1 MKAESILSGDMG
13 LFRILYW
20 GIAYTTGIVCAT
32 GFFLIYLRKRDKSA
46 LKLLAFLLAFGFSLV
61 CLSIMEA
68 FSGSPVYSS
77 IAGQLALVGAS
88 VIPITFPAF
97 ALGLDETKRRHRT
110 ALALKLAGI
119 ALAALNV
126 VAFFAFSNFVASL
139 IQIATFIALGAAI
152 FIGMTWITRG
162 SIKWDGRNRAA
173 LMGSLFILFSVMLV
187 LDLFR
192 NFFPPLKIIGWR
204 YIILPGFYAYLN
216 VFLLYA
222 HINLWMDRPEE
233 APAAEAPGDEKLMER
248 YGISKRELE
257 VLALLARGRTYLEIA
272 DGLCVSLATVKSHV
286 THLLDKTGTRNK
298 VELINLLYD
307 SRAPR
312 PNQPKS

>member
-1 MKAESILSGDMG
+1 MG

-32 GFFLIYLRKRDKSA
+32 GFFLIYLKKRDKSA

-68 FSGSPVYSS
+68 FAESPVYSS

-88 VIPITFPAF
+88 IIPITFPAF

-119 ALAALNV
+119 ALAALNIA
-126 VAFFAFSNFVASL
+126 AFFIFSNFMARL
-139 IQIATFIALGAAI
+139 IQVTTFITLGASI

-162 SIKWDGRNRAA
+162 SIGWDAKSGPAF
-173 LMGSLFILFSVMLV
+173 MGSLFIFFSVMLV

-192 NFFPPLKIIGWR
+192 GLFPPLKIIGWR

-216 VFLLYA
+216 VFLLYS
-222 HINLWMDRPEE
+222 HIHLWMDLPEHE
-233 APAAEAPGDEKLMER
+233 SPPEAPGDGKLIER

-286 THLLDKTGTRNK
+286 THLLDKTNTRNK

-307 SRAPR
+307 SRSPR